1 MMTEQLWYRCPNALG
16 EPYDY
21 GPDPQGRPTD
31 GIDWWCECHGAG
43 DSTLL
48 PVSPSALLIEDGYEV
63 IENCQWCPEERV
75 TLPQGTGCDHGSI
88 PCSVVLRAA
97 VGEGSI
103 NPKDGLIPNGG
114 SVQ

>member
-1 MMTEQLWYRCPNALG
+1 MMAEQLWRFARGFVLDDLTNEEAATIRRYL
-16 EPYDY
+16 E
-21 GPDPQGRPTD
+21 
-31 GIDWWCECHGAG
+31 
-43 DSTLL
+43 